1 MTQRQFNL
9 TFPIAISRNN
19 LSRSLSEEELKAI
32 TELEIKASIA
42 NRISTNHYVLEHPSL
57 IHLKNFILNEVKEY
71 MNQIDT
77 PENPLEPYIT
87 QSWCNYTN
95 LNEEHHR
102 HRHSNSYLSGVFYI
116 KANREKD
123 SITFFREFTNAVKI
137 YTKTPNPVN
146 TETTRFPVG
155 TGDIIIFPSYLE
167 HMVENKGDNSE
178 RISLAFNTFLK
189 GKLGFD
195 DYLTELIL

>member
-102 HRHSNSYLSGVFYI
+102 HRHSNSYLSVYFI
-116 KANREKD
+116 LKQ
-123 SITFFREFTNAVKI
+123 IVKKI
-137 YTKTPNPVN
+137 VLL
-146 TETTRFPVG
+146 F
-155 TGDIIIFPSYLE
+155 LE
-167 HMVENKGDNSE
+167 
-178 RISLAFNTFLK
+178 SLLMQ
-189 GKLGFD
+189 
-195 DYLTELIL
+195 